1 MTKEQLYKIIKENV
15 LPTPSDIQTLR
26 EWVETYPYFE
36 IAKFIYLK
44 AVYQYEGHSFKG
56 ELARLGVLLKNR
68 ESLFYYIF
76 RDEYARFFKNTGKT
90 KLKDDKTKILLDAF
104 FDDQEPE
111 DLHFEYET
119 STNNNLASVDYLSFL
134 EKETSEKE
142 KEEQLGFRQDESFK
156 NLIFIEN
163 DPLNDSEI
171 DSQSTN
177 KEKEETNDVSE
188 DVSFEMPNIY
198 ELEEEIKEINLVP
211 LKHQE
216 IIDQFI
222 ETSKTKSFLPA
233 FDRKSIQEDKDL
245 PLEDDNATKES
256 EELGDDVFFTETL
269 AKIYTKQKRYQKAY
283 EIIEHLSLKYP
294 KKNSYFADQLR
305 YLEKLIINSKYRNKK

>member
-1 MTKEQLYKIIKENV
+1 MTKEQLYKLIKDDAT
-15 LPTPSDIQTLR
+15 PTPSDIGALK
-26 EWVETYPYFE
+26 ELVERYPYFE

-44 AVYQYEGHSFKG
+44 AIYEYEVQSFKG

-76 RDEYARFFKNTGKT
+76 RDEYAQYFKNTGKA
-90 KLKDDKTKILLDAF
+90 KLHDDKTKLLLDAF

-111 DLHFEYET
+111 DLQLEYET
-119 STNNNLASVDYLSFL
+119 AAGNNNLASVDYLSYL
-134 EKETSEKE
+134 DKETSQKE
-142 KEEQLGFRQDESFK
+142 KEEKLSFRKDESFSQ
-156 NLIFIEN
+156 LIYI
-163 DPLNDSEI
+163 
-171 DSQSTN
+171 
-177 KEKEETNDVSE
+177 E
-188 DVSFEMPNIY
+188 DVDATEPEATI
-198 ELEEEIKEINLVP
+198 EEEEEEDIIPFEAPSTYSLEDATEEVNLVP
-211 LKHQE
+211 LKHQN

-222 ETSKTKSFLPA
+222 ETSKTKSFLPT
-233 FDRKSIQEDKDL
+233 FDKTTIKEDKDL
-245 PLEDDNATKES
+245 PIEEEETDNRD